1 MREANSNTFV
11 SALTAVSLL
20 SFFALL
26 GFLRLL
32 TLNAQPIAE
41 GTGWLR
47 MISYLLVFLSCLP
60 FYIKKRSQTRAVW
73 LAFSLAM
80 ALVVCLCLSLFLQW
94 FMVVDHI

>member
-1 MREANSNTFV
+1 MNDKVGRANEMREANINPFV

-32 TLNAQPIAE
+32 TLKAQPIAE

-47 MISYLLVFLSCLP
+47 MISYLLVFFELSP
-60 FYIKKRSQTRAVW
+60 FLYKKEKSNTCC
-73 LAFSLAM
+73 M
-80 ALVVCLCLSLFLQW
+80 ARLLTCHGLSGVF
-94 FMVVDHI
+94 VP